1 MACIQEKIIREHQVL
16 HTVIDKDCGKGKNEN
31 ILWQMSV
38 KDIEERKK
46 GDWKWVYL
54 FFYQCKCWGVG
65 DGGRTPSI
73 FNWNGKVIVTGI

>member
-1 MACIQEKIIREHQVL
+1 
-16 HTVIDKDCGKGKNEN
+16 
-31 ILWQMSV
+31 MSV

-46 GDWKWVYL
+46 GDWKRVYL